1 MQRQRWRET
10 QRIQDTGQ
18 RDREQRQAKFTKGC
32 ITFGGKSYTNFEIVQ
47 NISQFANFC
56 QYKKCRTL

>member
-1 MQRQRWRET
+1 MQRQRQRET

-18 RDREQRQAKFTKGC
+18 RDRQQRQAKFTKGC

-47 NISQFANFC
+47 NIIVSLLIFA
-56 QYKKCRTL
+56 KM